1 MAKKIIKIV
10 LLALLSAALIYS
22 IVIEIKFAIS
32 LSKSFSFSDKIMRTE
47 CLHIIALLC
56 SLCLVI
62 VNIVV
67 ILKHGGIKERIAYS
81 FQDYQKERARKRQ
94 EKEDKKI
101 KKLREKLEKL
111 ER

>member
-22 IVIEIKFAIS
+22 IVIEIKFIIS
-32 LSKSFSFSDKIMRTE
+32 MYNFLNKYILRNY
-47 CLHIIALLC
+47 LLLIALLC
-56 SLCLVI
+56 SLCLVV
-62 VNIVV
+62 VNIVI
-67 ILKHGGIKERIAYS
+67 ILKYGGIKEGMAY
-81 FQDYQKERARKRQ
+81 FHKDYKE
-94 EKEDKKI
+94 EKI

>member
-10 LLALLSAALIYS
+10 LLALLGAALIYS
-22 IVIEIKFAIS
+22 IVIEIEFTIF
-32 LSKSFSFSDKIMRTE
+32 LSTIYNFFNKYMLKKY
-47 CLHIIALLC
+47 LLLIALFC

-62 VNIVV
+62 VNIVI
-67 ILKHGGIKERIAYS
+67 ILKYGGIKEGIAY
-81 FQDYQKERARKRQ
+81 FHKDYKE
-94 EKEDKKI
+94 EKI